1 MNFSDIPR
9 NPDNRMLRQFAGL
22 WMMFFVGMA
31 LSEFFRNHNTT
42 AAIGVGALAISVGVP
57 GLIFPRLLKPVFVG
71 WMIVVFPIGWLV
83 SRIILSLLY
92 FGVFAPVGLML
103 RMLGHDPLRLKK
115 PDVESYWQEKTQQT
129 SLRRYLKQF

>member
-22 WMMFFVGMA
+22 WVMFFVGMA

-42 AAIGVGALAISVGVP
+42 AAIVVGVLAISVGVP

-71 WMIVVFPIGWLV
+71 WMDDCCLSDRMACFPYHSVAVVFW
-83 SRIILSLLY
+83 RICSSGIDASNAGGMILC
-92 FGVFAPVGLML
+92 G
-103 RMLGHDPLRLKK
+103 
-115 PDVESYWQEKTQQT
+115 
-129 SLRRYLKQF
+129 